1 MGFADLF
8 KSKKERE
15 REQRREQ
22 RANERQAERG
32 LARMGQRIKKLEKER
47 ILVWQ
52 KAREL
57 VLSGH
62 KDEAGKL
69 VSTYKILGVQI
80 NSLEKQ
86 RLVIQN
92 KLNNVATAGDLS
104 AIVGAIARYAG
115 GMDVDADG
123 VQEGLDVVTDVEG
136 EIAEVNQVVN
146 SAFDEDVAKAGETAE
161 AQRNEETDD
170 ELMSALEREAAAEVS
185 GGKVGAETTET
196 PSENINSGRDRLRA
210 LLKEK

>member
-47 ILVWQ
+47 TLVWQ

-80 NSLEKQ
+80 NCLEKQ

-104 AIVGAIARYAG
+104 AIVGAMARYAE
-115 GMDVDADG
+115 GMDVDAEG
-123 VQEGLDVVTDVEG
+123 VQEGLDAVTDVEG

-146 SAFDEDVAKAGETAE
+146 GAFDEDVAKAGETAE
-161 AQRNEETDD
+161 AQRNEVTDD

-185 GGKVGAETTET
+185 GGKVGLET
-196 PSENINSGRDRLRA
+196 SGENINSGRDRLRA